1 MNGESEGGG
10 DIVGGASM
18 TRRGLCGFLGL
29 RGEGVV
35 KVGLG
40 LGLGLDLGIGLLG
53 FGFRVLEREGEGEDE
68 RGEVDLVKK
77 EVI

>member
-1 MNGESEGGG
+1 MNGEYEGGG

-18 TRRGLCGFLGL
+18 TRRGLCGSLGL

-35 KVGLG
+35 REG
-40 LGLGLDLGIGLLG
+40 LGLGLDLEMGLLG
-53 FGFRVLEREGEGEDE
+53 FDFRVLEREGE

>member
-10 DIVGGASM
+10 DIVGEASM

-40 LGLGLDLGIGLLG
+40 LGLGFG
-53 FGFRVLEREGEGEDE
+53 FGFRDLEREGEGEGE
-68 RGEVDLVKK
+68 RGEEDLVKK